1 MYPAGEPAA
10 IGFASPLQAGS
21 RGGSCLPVTAVFP
34 GLLRFQD
41 FALLLLRLMVAA
53 VFGASGYLHLKD
65 PVGRAK
71 SIELSPKAT
80 VALGLAEVLAS
91 VSLVLG
97 VFPQIGALVLIFLGL
112 GAIEKKVFKWKTG
125 FWGEK
130 GYGWHYD
137 LMLLAM
143 NLVVLCTAGG
153 KLVLRP

>member
-1 MYPAGEPAA
+1 VNVTFPE
-10 IGFASPLQAGS
+10 LQ
-21 RGGSCLPVTAVFP
+21 
-34 GLLRFQD
+34 RFQD
-41 FALLLLRLMVAA
+41 LALLLLRLVVAI

-71 SIELSPKAT
+71 SVELSPAAT

-91 VSLVLG
+91 VALVTG
-97 VFPQIGALVLIFLGL
+97 IFVQIGALILILLGL
-112 GAIEKKVFKWKTG
+112 GAIQKKVFKWKTG

-143 NLVVLCTAGG
+143 NLVILCTAGG